1 VSLIAHTTKIVT
13 KILTRKIEKKI
24 EGVLGE
30 VEFGFRR

>member
-1 VSLIAHTTKIVT
+1 MSLIARTTKIVT
-13 KILTRKIEKKI
+13 KILRRKIEKKI